1 MRTLIVFAAIGCCAF
16 FAAHADWLDSP
27 QAAGFRDRVVQLAL
41 IYGESS
47 GIDLEGHKVVT
58 REVHKLNARCSDVEV
73 VTSKAGKVERTET
86 VRACR
91 KH

>member
-1 MRTLIVFAAIGCCAF
+1 M
-16 FAAHADWLDSP
+16 
-27 QAAGFRDRVVQLAL
+27 VQLAL
-41 IYGESS
+41 LYGESS

-58 REVHKLNARCSDVEV
+58 RELRKLDARCSDVEV
-73 VTSKAGKVERTET
+73 VTSRDGKVERTET